1 MNFRVG
7 LGFDVHPFTTGRP
20 LVLGGVTV
28 EGAAGLA
35 GHSDADV
42 VAHAVAD
49 ALLGAAGLPD
59 LGALFP
65 ATDEEHVGASSVGFL
80 EDIAARLRAD
90 GWTIVN
96 VDVVIAAETPRL
108 APHLSA
114 MMSSLSL
121 ALSAARGADDDDV
134 PVAVKPKRAEGLGAI
149 GRAEGIAAWAVAL
162 VQRGIWPESA

>member
-1 MNFRVG
+1 VNVRVG
-7 LGFDVHPFTTGRP
+7 LGFDVHPFTAGRP
-20 LVLGGVTV
+20 LVLGGVTI

-59 LGALFP
+59 LGTLFP
-65 ATDEEHVGASSVGFL
+65 ASDDEHAGASSLGFL
-80 EDIAARLRAD
+80 EGVAEHLRAE
-90 GWTIVN
+90 GCTIVN

-108 APHLSA
+108 APHLAA
-114 MMSSLSL
+114 MAANL
-121 ALSAARGADDDDV
+121 ARALADAHHGDDPL
-134 PVAVKPKRAEGLGAI
+134 PVSVKPKRAEGLGAI

-162 VQRGIWPESA
+162 VEHGIWPEAS